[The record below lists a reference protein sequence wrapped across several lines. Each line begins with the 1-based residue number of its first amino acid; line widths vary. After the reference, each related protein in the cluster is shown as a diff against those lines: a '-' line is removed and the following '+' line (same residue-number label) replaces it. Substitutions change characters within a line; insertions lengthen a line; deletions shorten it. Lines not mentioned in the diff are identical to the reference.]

1 MKNVFLLLCA
11 VLLLSVSCKKNE
23 GCAYTDSTTSASA
36 AERAYLQNYVT
47 TNSLAAVEHASGVF
61 YTVTNPG
68 TGTNPS
74 ICSNIT
80 VKYAGTLIPTGT
92 QFDASTSATGVNFAL
107 GQLIVGWQKVLPVLK
122 SGGVITL
129 YVPPSLGYGQQ
140 NVRDGAGNIV
150 IPGNSY
156 LKFTIELLNVQ

>member
-11 VLLLSVSCKKNE
+11 VGLLTASCKKNE
-23 GCAYTDSTTSASA
+23 GCAYTDSATSAST
-36 AERAYLQNYVT
+36 AERTYIQDYLT
-47 TNSLAAVEHASGVF
+47 SNSITAQEHASGVF
-61 YTVTNPG
+61 YSIANPG
-68 TGTNPS
+68 TGNNPS

-80 VKYAGTLIPTGT
+80 VRYTGTLIPTGT
-92 QFDASTSATGVNFAL
+92 QFDASTGTTGVNFAL
-107 GQLIVGWQKVLPVLK
+107 GQLIVGWQKVLPILK

-129 YVPPSLGYGQQ
+129 YIPPSLGYGQQ

-156 LKFTIELLNVQ
+156 LKFSIELLNVQ